1 MAEVCEGSGLLG
13 VPGEVTP
20 RHMLGPSPTPTIPYL
35 HPLRPVARSRG
46 VTWVPAGQ
54 SVGVAGKIIPGGL
67 FYLGTGLVAATGVVE
82 PALVDPALPLDRHS
96 PDWDGDD
103 LEPWP
108 SYSTLSPASRAAYL
122 TWLADGRRHPRAPIG
137 YVLLFF
143 YGLERRVLIDNLQH
157 GTITVELPVIAT
169 EIRRLLGIY
178 GANESLRQHA
188 SELLDLLAALRPGS
202 DGQPPYGV
210 DDRWPAPASLRAALG
225 RFAMSR
231 RPVPVEWALSWIW
244 FHPAVYP
251 RTPQTRC
258 ADEFRQLFAIRYR
271 EQFGNGLVVDADQP
285 PVRLRYHPASS
296 GLVPFDHDLVGVPD
310 VLEDAD
316 ATRALTALVAT
327 VTDELD
333 AFSRY
338 VGRNPDSRDS
348 LAALALLPSELV
360 SDTDGP
366 AAPLLAWARDRLGR
380 DASVVVDGAE
390 LIRFWPTAGEK
401 MTGAD
406 VVACAQLL
414 ERRGI
419 GLEPDPRLGG
429 PVLGEG
435 PAVLFEARGDMPRA
449 AGPEYAVATTLLQL
463 AVAVGG
469 VDGEVLA
476 VELDVMLES
485 LRSALDLTGAEQER
499 LTAHLHWLSVAGAK
513 LTGLSRRVA
522 ALPEQ
527 RRLAIAEVL
536 VAVAA
541 ADGVISPDE
550 VEILIKIFGML
561 GLTADTLYSRL
572 HAHSVDVPAI
582 PARPAAD
589 RPQHAPPGRPAAP
602 APPKTSTPGVVALDA
617 GVLAASAASTA
628 AVSTLLG
635 DIFGEDEQDE
645 QALDT
650 TSPDAEESLDGLD
663 ATHSRLLTQVLRQ
676 PRWTLADFA
685 KLADSAGLMPLG
697 AQDTLNEYAM
707 DLCDDVLLE
716 TEDDQLVLNDFAVEA
731 ITR

>member
-1 MAEVCEGSGLLG
+1 MAVVLHAD
-13 VPGEVTP
+13 PGIACC
-20 RHMLGPSPTPTIPYL
+20 L
-35 HPLRPVARSRG
+35 
-46 VTWVPAGQ
+46 
-54 SVGVAGKIIPGGL
+54 
-67 FYLGTGLVAATGVVE
+67 
-82 PALVDPALPLDRHS
+82 
-96 PDWDGDD
+96 
-103 LEPWP
+103 
-108 SYSTLSPASRAAYL
+108 L

-143 YGLERRVLIDNLQH
+143 YGLERRILIDNLQH
-157 GTITVELPVIAT
+157 GTITVELPVIAA
-169 EIRRLLGIY
+169 EIRRLLVVY
-178 GANESLRQHA
+178 GADEAFRQYA

-202 DGQPPYGV
+202 DAGQPPYGV
-210 DDRWPAPASLRAALG
+210 DDRWPAPLSLRAALG

-231 RPVPVEWALSWIW
+231 RPVPVEWALSWVW

-258 ADEFRQLFAIRYR
+258 AEEFRRLFAIRYR
-271 EQFGNGLVVDADQP
+271 EQFGDGLVVDADQP
-285 PVRLRYHPASS
+285 LVRLRYHPASS

-316 ATRALTALVAT
+316 ATRALAALVAA

-380 DASVVVDGAE
+380 DASVVVDGAD
-390 LIRFWPTAGEK
+390 LVRFWPTAGDK
-401 MTGAD
+401 MTSAD

-414 ERRGI
+414 ERHGI

-429 PVLGEG
+429 PVLGDG

-449 AGPEYAVATTLLQL
+449 AGPEYALATTLLQL

-476 VELDVMLES
+476 VEQDVMLES

-499 LTAHLHWLSVAGAK
+499 LTAHLHWLSAAGAK
-513 LTGLSRRVA
+513 LTGLGRRVA

-561 GLTADTLYSRL
+561 GLTTETLYSRL

-589 RPQHAPPGRPAAP
+589 RPQHAPLGRPAAP
-602 APPKTSTPGVVALDA
+602 APPQTSTPGVVALDA

-635 DIFGEDEQDE
+635 DIFGEDEQDD
-645 QALDT
+645 QALDAM
-650 TSPDAEESLDGLD
+650 SPDDEESLDGLD
-663 ATHSRLLTQVLRQ
+663 AAHRRLLAKSCASRDG
-676 PRWTLADFA
+676 RWPT
-685 KLADSAGLMPLG
+685 SPNWPT
-697 AQDTLNEYAM
+697 AQD
-707 DLCDDVLLE
+707 
-716 TEDDQLVLNDFAVEA
+716 
-731 ITR
+731 